1 MVSWSVADIGHEL
14 TDVASLLQARRYVSP
29 LVPCAGYNSMGS
41 AMVTSICHKLKA
53 MGKQRLT
60 ASAAIELY
68 QVVAL
73 SQLDDA
79 LKTQVTDTI
88 DQCLASDACNSCA
101 ILGKRP
107 QSLVHLFN
115 YMSAK
120 DWEQLAAADLSS
132 SSGFWDA
139 MQVVVQRLRRLN
151 CNTIKEDTKKWTTGL
166 IVNLVVDKVG
176 QLPPYPTIYKLS
188 QDLCQA
194 HASSQVRANAG
205 LPSPATYP
213 PYPTELGASF
223 LQLAYDDKDPPVSK
237 SMPKLAQLVQFH
249 IPVRNTS
256 KLMQPSGA
264 PSSHPM
270 ACGSNM
276 QALSPLLEL
285 LQQMNKRVPEQA
297 LLQMT
302 PLKRS
307 KSSLALEMGS
317 MSCVVAPALQKEQVA
332 AAPTMLAVPDQ
343 LPTALAFQP
352 RLRLP
357 AFSGHPVRPH
367 QPAKV
372 EPSAAPS
379 MSLEEYETAAFEAL
393 KQKKIRSKGVEEEST
408 AATTFKKPAGA
419 KNTHL
424 EGHILG
430 CAKCRG
436 SFAGCTQCRKPDFK
450 GVRIYGRDA
459 YEKHVQQKQHH
470 MAAAAKKSNKKS
482 ELCR

>member
-1 MVSWSVADIGHEL
+1 MGCH
-14 TDVASLLQARRYVSP
+14 ASGSSEAEAVEPEHHQGRHKEMDHWLDCQLGGGQGWPAPALPHHLQVESG
-29 LVPCAGYNSMGS
+29 LVPGPCLISGS
-41 AMVTSICHKLKA
+41 SKCRPAIPCH
-53 MGKQRLT
+53 
-60 ASAAIELY
+60 
-68 QVVAL
+68 
-73 SQLDDA
+73 
-79 LKTQVTDTI
+79 
-88 DQCLASDACNSCA
+88 
-101 ILGKRP
+101 
-107 QSLVHLFN
+107 
-115 YMSAK
+115 
-120 DWEQLAAADLSS
+120 
-132 SSGFWDA
+132 
-139 MQVVVQRLRRLN
+139 
-151 CNTIKEDTKKWTTGL
+151 
-166 IVNLVVDKVG
+166 
-176 QLPPYPTIYKLS
+176 LPPLS
-188 QDLCQA
+188 TD
-194 HASSQVRANAG
+194 
-205 LPSPATYP
+205 
-213 PYPTELGASF
+213 LGASF

-256 KLMQPSGA
+256 KLIQPSGA

-285 LQQMNKRVPEQA
+285 LQQMQKRVPEQA

-302 PLKRS
+302 PVKRS

-317 MSCVVAPALQKEQVA
+317 MSCVVAPALEEEQVA
-332 AAPTMLAVPDQ
+332 TAPTMLAVPDQ

-357 AFSGHPVRPH
+357 AFSGPPLRPQ

-430 CAKCRG
+430 CATCRG
-436 SFAGCTQCRKPDFK
+436 SSAGCTQCRKPDFK
-450 GVRIYGRDA
+450 GVRMYGRDA